1 MHTRILKTLLHTAIA
16 GIAALLLGSALA
28 DDSGQH
34 KIVNG
39 VAIYLGVMPAEM
51 ILGHPKLHTEAKM
64 HGGVPVGEHQRHV
77 LVALFDAASGKR
89 IVGAKVSARVYELN
103 RTGTQKIL
111 EPMLI
116 ADTVSYGNYF
126 NIPANNNPYRIRV
139 LIELPGVAGVIETEF
154 DYQRARA

>member
-1 MHTRILKTLLHTAIA
+1 MHRRILKPLLHTAMA

-39 VAIYLGVMPAEM
+39 VAIYFGIMPAEM
-51 ILGHPKLHTEAKM
+51 ILGHPKTHSEATM
-64 HGGVPVGEHQRHV
+64 HGGVPAGEHQRHV

-103 RTGTQKIL
+103 RAGTQKKL
-111 EPMLI
+111 DPMLI

-126 NIPANNNPYRIRV
+126 NIPANNIPYHILV

-154 DYQRARA
+154 DYQRART

>member
-1 MHTRILKTLLHTAIA
+1 
-16 GIAALLLGSALA
+16 
-28 DDSGQH
+28 
-34 KIVNG
+34 
-39 VAIYLGVMPAEM
+39 
-51 ILGHPKLHTEAKM
+51 M
-64 HGGVPVGEHQRHV
+64 HGGVPVGEYQRHV

-103 RTGTQKIL
+103 RTGSQKKL

-126 NIPANNNPYRIRV
+126 NIPVNNSPYRIRV
-139 LIELPGVAGVIETEF
+139 LIELPGVAGVIEAEF